1 MDQLEKPVMFERQLY
16 QDLLFRRLPPG
27 LWLLASVLLSAC
39 GGGASS
45 GNSAS
50 SSSGPDPLVEDY
62 GIAYVRQPVPEMDT
76 ADVRDPAS
84 FTAGADLMFRE
95 LASPSAT
102 ERNLTFSVTAGM
114 GDVRDVEASFDG
126 SKLLFALHLP
136 EIEGADP
143 EDQPTWNIWEYDIAA
158 NQLIRAISSDITAEA
173 GQDVAPHYLAD
184 GRIIFSSTRQRTS
197 KALLLD
203 EGKPQFEALDEDE
216 DEEAV
221 LLHVM
226 NSDGSDIHQVTFN
239 QSHDMDPVVLDS
251 GEVVFSRWDNMGSN
265 NAIHLYKMNPDG
277 TNLHLLYGARS
288 HQTGSD
294 GATVQ
299 YLQARENPNGGLF
312 ALLKPFSGAF
322 QGSDIISIDT
332 GNYVENNQP
341 LAKNAGILSGPAQLS
356 VAFNPVRTDDQAS
369 SGGRFNA
376 FYPLWDGTNRAIIS
390 WSQCRLLL
398 NNKIVPCTNALITD
412 PAVTEA
418 PPLYSVYIYDMDDL
432 TITPMFI
439 PQEGILYRDVV
450 AAQPRTL
457 PRIIFDKAGIADN
470 GADFDASLIDEG
482 TGILNIRSVYE
493 FDGSFN
499 ALASGKA
506 DIESLADPAITSA
519 DERPA
524 RFIRIV
530 KAVSIPDDD
539 LVDLRGFHFGRSRA
553 QLMREII
560 GYAPI
565 EPDGSVRVKI
575 PANIPFAISIL
586 DRNGKRITDRHQ
598 SWLQL
603 RPGEILNCTGC
614 HDSSAGVSHG
624 RAGSFTSIYSGAI
637 ATGVPFP
644 NTLPGL
650 VDSGDTMAEARTRN
664 NPTALNLSVDIHFT
678 DDWTDSA
685 VRPPDTFFDYLYAD
699 LNTGLDPLVDT
710 LMTVPVAPADDPCQA
725 DSNCPCQTTWTP
737 ICRIVINYE
746 GHIHPLWNKNR
757 GIDTCTACHADK
769 DNAGADIEPA
779 GQLDLS
785 DGASDQGNGDHFKSY
800 RELLFGDTEL
810 ILDAMGVL
818 VERQEQVIDANG
830 MPVFETDADG
840 NLLLDINGQPIP
852 VLRTFGVGPSMNV
865 AGARASNRFFSILEN
880 PPVAPATVDHSG
892 MLSGAELKMLAE
904 WLDIG
909 GQYFN
914 NPFDTPP

>member
-1 MDQLEKPVMFERQLY
+1 MFEQQQYKDFLS
-16 QDLLFRRLPPG
+16 RRLLSG
-27 LWLLASVLLSAC
+27 LGVLASVLLSAC
-39 GGGASS
+39 GGGASNGS
-45 GNSAS
+45 GASAS
-50 SSSGPDPLVEDY
+50 SNGPDPLVEDY

-76 ADVRDPAS
+76 SDVREPAS

-95 LASPSAT
+95 LASPSAV
-102 ERNLTFSVTAGM
+102 ERNVTFSLTGGM
-114 GDVRDVEASFDG
+114 GDVRDVEASYDG
-126 SKLLFALHLP
+126 SKLIFALHLP
-136 EIEGADP
+136 EIEGAAP

-158 NQLIRAISSDITAEA
+158 NRLSRVISSDITAEA

-203 EGKPQFEALDEDE
+203 EGKPQFAALDENQRE
-216 DEEAV
+216 YAV

-226 NSDGSDIHQVTFN
+226 DSDGSDIHQVTFN

-251 GEVVFSRWDNMGSN
+251 GEVVFSRWENMGSN

-277 TNLHLLYGARS
+277 TNLQLLYGAKS
-288 HQTGSD
+288 HQTGID
-294 GATVQ
+294 GTTVQ
-299 YLQARENPNGGLF
+299 YLQARESPNGGLF

-332 GNYVENNQP
+332 GNYVENNQS
-341 LAKNAGILSGPAQLS
+341 LAINQGILSGPAQLS
-356 VAFNPVRTDDQAS
+356 VAFNPVRTDDQPS
-369 SGGRFNA
+369 PGGRFNA

-390 WSQCRLLL
+390 WSQCRLLQ
-398 NNKIVPCTNALITD
+398 NNVIVPCTSELLAD

-418 PPLYSVYIYDMDDL
+418 PPLYSVYIYDLDDQ

-439 PQEGILYRDVV
+439 PREGVLYRDVV

-457 PRIIFDKAGIADN
+457 PRILFDQTGPADN
-470 GADFDASLIDEG
+470 SQQFDASLIDEG
-482 TGILNIRSVYE
+482 TGILNIRSVYD
-493 FDGSFN
+493 FDGNFN
-499 ALASGKA
+499 ALASNKA

-539 LVDLRGFHFGRSRA
+539 LIDLRGFHFGRSRS

-560 GYAPI
+560 GYAPV
-565 EPDGSVRVKI
+565 EPDGSVRVKV

-586 DRNGKRITDRHQ
+586 DKNGKRITDRHQ

-603 RPGEILNCTGC
+603 RPGEVLNCSGC
-614 HDSSAGVSHG
+614 HDSNASVSHG
-624 RAGSFTSIYSGAI
+624 RTGSFTSIYSGAT

-664 NPTALNLSVDIHFT
+664 NPAALNLSVDIHFT
-678 DDWTDSA
+678 DNWTDSA
-685 VRPPDTFFDYLYAD
+685 VRPPDTSFDYLYAD

-710 LMTVPVAPADDPCQA
+710 LMSAPVNDPCQA
-725 DSNCPCQTTWTP
+725 TWTP

-746 GHIHPLWNKNR
+746 EHIHPLWSKNR
-757 GIDTCTACHADK
+757 GVNTCTTCHADK
-769 DNAGADIEPA
+769 DMAGADIEPA
-779 GQLDLS
+779 GQLDLG
-785 DGASDQGNGDHFKSY
+785 DGPSDQGNGNHFKSY

-830 MPVFETDADG
+830 MPVFETDANG
-840 NLLLDINGQPIP
+840 NQLLDINGLPIP
-852 VLRTFGVGPSMNV
+852 VMRTFAVSPPMNV
-865 AGARASNRFFSILEN
+865 AGARTSSRFFSIFEN
-880 PPVAPATVDHSG
+880 PPVPPATVDHSG
-892 MLSGAELKMLAE
+892 MLSGAEMKLLAE